1 MMNTLGL
8 DDDLDT
14 VEVVSSLEISFSI
27 RFTDA
32 EASAWLTV
40 GDIYSTLRSRV
51 SNSMKRA
58 GRCATAMTFHRLRR
72 ALSDLSTDTRL
83 RPDTPVKGITSLT
96 TKALFKQIS
105 ARSGLR
111 LPRPKVALWGTLGAW
126 SILASLIGLLTTAV
140 FVPHWWAV
148 PMLAAALGIMLRR
161 LDPGEVP
168 PDCQTLGDLSRKV
181 TGLNFG
187 KLSNEGAEL
196 HDKDLWNALV
206 EVLSEDTFLP
216 KLEIGPETLL
226 LQKQLRSAC

>member
-1 MMNTLGL
+1 MINTLGL

-14 VEVVSSLEISFSI
+14 VEVVSNLETSFSI

-32 EASAWLTV
+32 EISAWRTV
-40 GDIYSTLRSRV
+40 GDIHTTLRSRV
-51 SNSMKRA
+51 SYSRKSA

-72 ALSDLSTDTRL
+72 ALSELSIDTRL
-83 RPDTPVKGITSLT
+83 RPDTPVNGITSLT

-105 ARSGLR
+105 VRSGLR
-111 LPRPKVALWGTLGAW
+111 MPRPRVALWGSVGMW
-126 SILASLIGLLTTAV
+126 SILASFIGLVTTAV
-140 FVPHWWAV
+140 VGPHWWPI
-148 PMLAAALGIMLRR
+148 PMLAAALGIMLLW

-168 PDCQTLGDLSRKV
+168 PDCQTLGDISRKV

-216 KLEIGPETLL
+216 KLEIRPETLL
-226 LQKQLRSAC
+226 LQKQLRSA